1 MIECLGTMTDYVT
14 KQDLLEFE
22 EKIKEQHE
30 IRIQMISGH
39 YSDVLKSNQDLR
51 RDVCGSN
58 KVINDKLDS
67 LTVSIQPVLDAL
79 RLVVTLHAFLKWL
92 GLPFTVVGLAVW
104 WAWSKL

>member
-1 MIECLGTMTDYVT
+1 MGAMANYVT

-39 YSDVLKSNQDLR
+39 YSDVLKSNLDLKEK
-51 RDVCGSN
+51 VCSSN
-58 KVINDKLDS
+58 RVMNEKLDT
-67 LTVSIQPVLDAL
+67 LIDQIQPILDAQ
-79 RLVVTLHAFLKWL
+79 RVVISLHAFLKWL

-104 WAWSKL
+104 WAWNKL